1 MLRLARASSVGL
13 RNNRGGGHSA
23 LGFWLWALGF
33 RLSGYRN
40 MLPSSAR
47 PPGRGRPGLRG
58 PVLNA
63 QLNTQVRVDSSFAS
77 LLRMTIVGAAA
88 RLSSLG
94 SRLPPLGLSQ
104 HVAEL
109 RSTART
115 RASGLRGPV
124 LNAQLNTHVRADCS
138 FASLLRMTI
147 LNNVG
152 MNLKCFGMTNPKCFR
167 GQF

>member
-23 LGFWLWALGF
+23 FGFGLLALGSW
-33 RLSGYRN
+33 LSG
-40 MLPSSAR
+40 
-47 PPGRGRPGLRG
+47 
-58 PVLNA
+58 
-63 QLNTQVRVDSSFAS
+63 
-77 LLRMTIVGAAA
+77 
-88 RLSSLG
+88 
-94 SRLPPLGLSQ
+94 LGLSQ

-124 LNAQLNTHVRADCS
+124 LNAQLNTQVRADCS